1 MALTNLLL
9 PTYQHMLQT
18 MSGILDKAEQQMPD
32 QAEALLAARLATD
45 MFPLA
50 AHGGPNEYRAS
61 NIY

>member
-45 MFPLA
+45 MFPLSAQVRFA
-50 AHGGPNEYRAS
+50 AF
-61 NIY
+61 